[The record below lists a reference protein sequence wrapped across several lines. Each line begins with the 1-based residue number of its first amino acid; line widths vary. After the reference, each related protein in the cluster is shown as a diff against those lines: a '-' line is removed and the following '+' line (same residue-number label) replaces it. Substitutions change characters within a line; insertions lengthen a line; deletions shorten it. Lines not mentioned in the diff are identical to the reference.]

1 MLYRHKQFEETLV
14 HQCADANKYIKSRRQ
29 EMANVRVHD
38 ISAYLVVQ
46 IKEGYTNAVGT
57 VPIKY
62 CPFCGVELEKDE
74 QTGEYLDL
82 ELLG

>member
-1 MLYRHKQFEETLV
+1 MLYRHKDFDETLV
-14 HQCADANKYIKSRRQ
+14 HQCADADKYVKSRRQ

-38 ISAYLVVQ
+38 ISAFLNVPVKRAYTQTSESVR
-46 IKEGYTNAVGT
+46 IKF
-57 VPIKY
+57 

-82 ELLG
+82 ELF